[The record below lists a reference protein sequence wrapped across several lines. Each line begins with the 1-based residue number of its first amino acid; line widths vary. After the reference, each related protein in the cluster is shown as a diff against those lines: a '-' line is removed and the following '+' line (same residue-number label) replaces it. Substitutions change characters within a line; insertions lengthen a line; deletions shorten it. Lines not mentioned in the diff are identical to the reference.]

1 MANNVS
7 DEENMNNE
15 GATDRKLLKIK
26 DVQPVTNVVTTPR
39 KTIRKI
45 DMRTITPEQAS
56 VIFNADDAFNN
67 SGSFNIKD
75 DHRRTPSALLQRNR
89 RQSNDYLEG
98 GESEYNS
105 HIGKLLSHPKP
116 EVEKELR
123 SRQDT
128 LLKDSSRI
136 VRLQ

>member
-1 MANNVS
+1 
-7 DEENMNNE
+7 
-15 GATDRKLLKIK
+15 
-26 DVQPVTNVVTTPR
+26 
-39 KTIRKI
+39 
-45 DMRTITPEQAS
+45 MRTITPEQAS
-56 VIFNADDAFNN
+56 FIFNADDAFNN

-75 DHRRTPSALLQRNR
+75 TRRRTPSVLLQRNR
-89 RQSNDYLEG
+89 QQSNDQLEG

-105 HIGKLLSHPKP
+105 HIDKLLSHPKP

-128 LLKDSSRI
+128 ILKDSSRI